1 MSNTPT
7 DTMTAKERLFHTVLF
22 KIGAIGLTVAVFALF
37 GDNHS
42 HAHATGLAV
51 VIWVLAVA

>member
-7 DTMTAKERLFHTVLF
+7 DPMTAKERLFHAVLF

-42 HAHATGLAV
+42 PTHATGLAV
-51 VIWVLAVA
+51 VISVLAMV